1 MVLRLRSLVNIA
13 SFCVVGLLAGCAAD
27 TEEAGDEGSSEEDIT
42 SSTITLGGAAGAFTV
57 KDSPRLK
64 SRVRSDLECKERF
77 DIDGRSRLTCSRS
90 SEHLEVIVRK
100 DDGEAVLVYRKDG
113 ANSDRKQFFKCTISG
128 SGPDGLPSKL
138 SCAAPPPAAPTE
150 GGGHGGLSSPFH
162 STVDGI
168 DIPNTHLVGTSG
180 KLYRAMAPRS
190 DEEYD
195 QLIAKG
201 IGAVLVFKNQTGT
214 GTDVA
219 DEITKLGTLGIPA
232 SRAKN
237 IPFAWKDLP
246 NYQDPCKQTVE
257 GLKFI
262 KTNLAADKKTFF
274 HCTVG
279 EDRTG
284 LLAAMHRLL
293 TEPNLDAG
301 AAWDGEMC
309 ERGYGAGNPQKPAF
323 VRGKLEDGL
332 KPLYR
337 KLAYLAKKGALDSL
351 DTNVCANDPSSEAD
365 FEAEALPLD
374 RLKCGTSTRFSP

>member
-1 MVLRLRSLVNIA
+1 MLPIRSLVNIA

-27 TEEAGDEGSSEEDIT
+27 TEQGSEEGSSEEEIN

-64 SRVRSDLECKERF
+64 SRARSDLECNERF
-77 DIDGRSRLTCSRS
+77 DIDGRSRLTCTRNA
-90 SEHLEVIVRK
+90 EHLEVIIRK
-100 DDGEAVLVYRKDG
+100 DDGEALLVHRKDG
-113 ANSDRKQFFKCTISG
+113 ANSDRRQFFKCSISG

-138 SCAAPPPAAPTE
+138 SCANAPPSGGGG
-150 GGGHGGLSSPFH
+150 GGGHGGLSSPFD
-162 STVDGI
+162 STVFGVE
-168 DIPNTHLVGTSG
+168 IPNTHLVGTSG
-180 KLYRAMAPRS
+180 KLYRGMAPRS
-190 DEEYD
+190 DEELN
-195 QLIAKG
+195 QLIAAG

-246 NYQDPCKQTVE
+246 NYQDPCTQTVE

-262 KTNLAADKKTFF
+262 KTNLSAGKKTFF

-293 TEPNLDAG
+293 TEPNLEAG

-309 ERGYGAGNPQKPAF
+309 ERGYGAGNPLKPSF
-323 VRGKLEDGL
+323 VKGKLEDGL

-351 DTNVCANDPSSEAD
+351 STNACASDPSEEAD

-374 RLKCGTSTRFSP
+374 RLKCGTSTNFEP

>member
-1 MVLRLRSLVNIA
+1 
-13 SFCVVGLLAGCAAD
+13 
-27 TEEAGDEGSSEEDIT
+27 
-42 SSTITLGGAAGAFTV
+42 
-57 KDSPRLK
+57 
-64 SRVRSDLECKERF
+64 VRGDLECTERF
-77 DIDGRSRLTCSRS
+77 EIDGRVRLTCARGT
-90 SEHLEVIVRK
+90 ENLEVIVRK
-100 DDGEAVLVYRKDG
+100 DDGVAILVHRKDG
-113 ANSDRKQFFKCTISG
+113 ANSDRRQFFKCSIAG
-128 SGPDGLPSKL
+128 NGPEGLPSKL
-138 SCAAPPPAAPTE
+138 ACAAAPAGSG

-162 STVDGI
+162 STVPGI

-180 KLYRAMAPRS
+180 DLYRGMAPRS
-190 DEEYD
+190 DEELQ
-195 QLIAKG
+195 QLIDAG

-219 DEITKLGTLGIPA
+219 DEIAKLGLLGLPP
-232 SRAKN
+232 SRLKN

-246 NYQDPCKQTVE
+246 NYQDPCSQTVE
-257 GLKFI
+257 ALRFVA
-262 KTNLAADKKTFF
+262 TNLSAGNKTFI

-284 LLAAMHRLL
+284 TLAAIHRLL

-309 ERGYGAGNPQKPAF
+309 ERGYGAGNPLKPAF

-351 DTNVCANDPSSEAD
+351 DPNVCAADPSSESD
-365 FEAEALPLD
+365 FEADAVSLD
-374 RLKCGTSTRFSP
+374 RLKCGTSTSYDP